1 MIEERTGRIRGRSAH
16 SPIRLP
22 QSASV
27 EAYPCETA
35 PFSPALLREK
45 LRIPRHLGFIP
56 DGNRRWAEKRGL
68 SKAEGY
74 AAGVEPGLQLL
85 DLCRELGVA
94 EVSIYG
100 FTQDNTRRAR
110 EQTQAFQS
118 ACVQFAEQVARRG
131 MSLYAVGNSTSPL
144 FPAELLPYAAPP
156 LCAAPEQLRVNL
168 LVNYDWE
175 WDLKAMLRCPCEQDA
190 KETAVNTGNS
200 KHPSAKA
207 NSSKSNLPKSNPSHG
222 KIAGYL
228 ASANVSRMDL
238 IVRWGGR
245 RRLSGFLPIQ
255 SVYADVYVED
265 TLWPDYAPEQFL
277 AALRW
282 YAVQDVTLGG

>member
-1 MIEERTGRIRGRSAH
+1 MIEERTGRKHGLPAH
-16 SPIRLP
+16 SPICLP
-22 QSASV
+22 QSATTG
-27 EAYPCETA
+27 AYQRETA
-35 PFSPALLREK
+35 PLSQPSTCGK

-68 SKAEGY
+68 SKADGY
-74 AAGVEPGLQLL
+74 AAGVEPGLRLL

-110 EQTQAFQS
+110 EQTRAFQS
-118 ACVQFAEQVARRG
+118 ACVQFGEQVAQRG
-131 MSLYAVGNSTSPL
+131 MSLYAVGDAASPL
-144 FPAELLPYAAPP
+144 FPRELLPYAAPP
-156 LCAAPEQLRVNL
+156 QCAAPEQLRVNL

-175 WDLKAMLRCPCEQDA
+175 WDLRAMLRSSCEQGA
-190 KETAVNTGNS
+190 NANATQTGETQSASIPATPTKS
-200 KHPSAKA
+200 SPS
-207 NSSKSNLPKSNPSHG
+207 NG

-228 ASANVSRMDL
+228 ASAHVSRMDL